1 MISQRV
7 IKSLLFSILIIQ
19 SGAVTGQVWFK
30 QSGDYYAL
38 MSQDSQYIS
47 GFIYTE
53 VSEFSEGLAWVN
65 KGDLY
70 CYINSDGDSITSFVF
85 SDVSDFNHGFAVVSM
100 DSTYGVIN
108 RFGQLVVEYQYS
120 RINTTKFGF
129 FAAQQDSVWHVI
141 DTAGMVVSN
150 RAWLYPPFFLSD
162 NFIVGCV
169 NGLWGVVNAND
180 EVLYEFKHDLIT
192 YDGVAYIKNEKYLL
206 GLR

>member
-30 QSGDYYAL
+30 QSGDNYAL
-38 MSQDSQYIS
+38 MSQDSQYLS

-53 VSEFSEGLAWVN
+53 VSQFSEGLAWVN
-65 KGDLY
+65 QGDLY
-70 CYINSDGDSITSFVF
+70 GYINTDGDSITSFDF
-85 SDVSDFNHGFAVVSM
+85 TDVSDFNQGFAVVSM
-100 DSTYGVIN
+100 DSTYGVIS

-120 RINTTKFGF
+120 RINATTFGL
-129 FAAQQDSVWHVI
+129 FAAQLDSVWHVI
-141 DTAGMVVSN
+141 DTSGRVVSN
-150 RAWLYPPFFLSD
+150 RSWLYPPFFLSG

-169 NGLWGVVNAND
+169 NGLWGVVNTND
-180 EVLYEFKHDLIT
+180 EVLYEFKYDLIT
-192 YDGVAYIKNEKYLL
+192 YDGVGYIQNEKYLL